1 METKIAIPADVARKL
16 GYYVYLL
23 VNPLDEAVF
32 YVGKGQGKRA
42 LTHLQD
48 PRRSRK
54 TEVLRQIRAAGLI
67 PRVDIVAHGLP
78 DEAAA
83 FRIEASLID
92 ILGLPALTNEIR
104 GWRTKELGRLPL
116 KDLVALYRKKKVT
129 IKEPSVVIRINKLYR
144 PVMSAAELYDVTR
157 GVWVVGP
164 QREKAHYAFAVFN
177 GVIKEVYEIAQW
189 LRAGSTLSTRDP
201 HGVRA
206 AGRWEFVGRIAPEGF
221 RKRYVDRYVG
231 HTFRQGNQNPI
242 SYVNIDRV

>member
-1 METKIAIPADVARKL
+1 MISTFPRNPPRDDCYDFNPEAQTPRGSNLGSRSSIAIPPDVARKL

-23 VNPLDEAVF
+23 FNPLDEAVF

-54 TEVLRQIRAAGLI
+54 TEVLRQIRAAGLV

-104 GWRTKELGRLPL
+104 GWRTKELGRLPP

-129 IKEPSVVIRINKLYR
+129 IKEPDIYQDQAGLLAWNRGVLERCGKCSAALVARLRQPATPTDPRLGERDHANAPHASQWRIN
-144 PVMSAAELYDVTR
+144 TR
-157 GVWVVGP
+157 C
-164 QREKAHYAFAVFN
+164 E
-177 GVIKEVYEIAQW
+177 
-189 LRAGSTLSTRDP
+189 TR
-201 HGVRA
+201 
-206 AGRWEFVGRIAPEGF
+206 
-221 RKRYVDRYVG
+221 
-231 HTFRQGNQNPI
+231 
-242 SYVNIDRV
+242 